1 MSSYLK
7 TIFDGQDDNDQD
19 TLKILSIE
27 ELAGSA
33 PTVFIII
40 ITINTNITININIT
54 ITFSTIN
61 ININI
66 NIIIIIKLVG
76 TRRITTLGC
85 CN

>member
-7 TIFDGQDDNDQD
+7 TIFNGQDDNDQD

-33 PTVFIII
+33 PTVIIII
-40 ITINTNITININIT
+40 ITITITININIT
-54 ITFSTIN
+54 IN
-61 ININI
+61 
-66 NIIIIIKLVG
+66 KLAG